1 MIGGYFLFFFSL
13 IFSML
18 NYFFYFFAP
27 SPIPAG
33 PMERLKKIKKV
44 SLIEMKYE
52 FGTKQQRE
60 GQQQEAQP

>member
-1 MIGGYFLFFFSL
+1 
-13 IFSML
+13 ML

>member
-33 PMERLKKIKKV
+33 PMERLKKNQKGVLV
-44 SLIEMKYE
+44 SK
-52 FGTKQQRE
+52 
-60 GQQQEAQP
+60 